1 MSSNPRPR
9 PAPSTSP
16 DDEFVLFIVA
26 CVALVTILGSAGF
39 FWATGIG
46 WLVEHQVLVPAGEH
60 PLLRIPAGSG
70 AGLDGP
76 RVTIVVGFALAVL
89 AWAVSAVR
97 HAIAR
102 RGTIE

>member
-9 PAPSTSP
+9 QASGTSP

-26 CVALVTILGSAGF
+26 CIALVTVLGSAGF
-39 FWATGIG
+39 FWATGLG
-46 WLVEHQVLVPAGEH
+46 WLVEHHVLVPAGQH
-60 PLLRIPAGSG
+60 PLLKIPGG
-70 AGLDGP
+70 DGPGLDGP
-76 RVTIVVGFALAVL
+76 RIAVVVGAVLAVL

-97 HAIAR
+97 RAIAR

>member
-9 PAPSTSP
+9 QASGTSP
-16 DDEFVLFIVA
+16 DDEFVLFTVG

-39 FWATGIG
+39 FWATGMS
-46 WLVEHQVLVPAGEH
+46 WLVEHQVLVSAGQH
-60 PLLRIPAGSG
+60 PLLRVPGGAGV
-70 AGLDGP
+70 GLDGP
-76 RVTIVVGFALAVL
+76 RVAVVVGVVLAGV

-97 HAIAR
+97 RAIAR